1 MSRDK
6 ISEWSST
13 AGSNTDVGGININE
27 GCPPATIN
35 NGSITGSATLTGSSV
50 VTYSGDASIS
60 ATGTV
65 IANGHI
71 QGDNWTIVPV
81 TPNTWKRIG

>member
-1 MSRDK
+1 M
-6 ISEWSST
+6 T
-13 AGSNTDVGGININE
+13 FA
-27 GCPPATIN
+27 
-35 NGSITGSATLTGSSV
+35 
-50 VTYSGDASIS
+50 GDASIS

-81 TPNTWKRIG
+81 TSNTWKRIG